1 MKFIKELNESF
12 QLFKQEKS
20 DIADYAK
27 RVKDACYNIAMNE
40 VGISEKNFKGL
51 DRLELVMEQVIAERQ
66 NEFDTIINNC
76 NTLKFRPQY
85 CAEVMYHTI
94 HQGRLKALSER
105 DWMNGGF
112 KLS

>member
-12 QLFKQEKS
+12 QLFKQDKS
-20 DIADYAK
+20 TLDDYAK
-27 RVKDACYNIAMNE
+27 RVKDACYNIGMSE
-40 VGISEKNFKGL
+40 MSISEKNFESL

-66 NEFDTIINNC
+66 NEFDTIISNC

-112 KLS
+112 KRS